1 MKSSPDFRSW
11 PAWLSQ
17 ANAKARSISSRSIGS
32 ASSALCSET
41 TAKRSPSRARCS
53 SLSSRVIASARG
65 ALLRSGA
72 SPTRR

>member
-32 ASSALCSET
+32 ASSALCSCDDGEEV
-41 TAKRSPSRARCS
+41 AQQGALLVR
-53 SLSSRVIASARG
+53 SARG
-65 ALLRSGA
+65 
-72 SPTRR
+72 